1 MIMRTCAYNSSYCT
15 SIMTCYVIAWMC
27 PPGVKEPRQNLR
39 LASMALTP
47 PALQMQF
54 DFFYG
59 CCESYWPKGLSS
71 NLATLS
77 LAREHTEAPLIMRRC
92 AYNSSYVDNNLLHH
106 CMDVH
111 ACGAGAVAIPPDGA
125 DGVDGACA
133 PDGVDAACAL
143 DASEINSSRS
153 MTWPRILTMSCMDG
167 RWRS

>member
-1 MIMRTCAYNSSYCT
+1 M
-15 SIMTCYVIAWMC
+15 
-27 PPGVKEPRQNLR
+27 
-39 LASMALTP
+39 
-47 PALQMQF
+47 
-54 DFFYG
+54 
-59 CCESYWPKGLSS
+59 
-71 NLATLS
+71 
-77 LAREHTEAPLIMRRC
+77 IMRRC

-133 PDGVDAACAL
+133 PDGAGGVEVEV
-143 DASEINSSRS
+143 DASEINSSRL